1 MGLRQDPNR
10 RLSAAPSVRFAA
22 TQRHRTRKHSNDKR
36 TLVTH
41 TLDDG
46 RSSWAGDDAL
56 RHRLGSD
63 CQRRA
68 RREDLGRQ
76 YQLGRGDGYDASMPA
91 APPRPAPT
99 RFGRQ
104 RYRTIVVARRS
115 AEDLAPFRAL
125 ENAAHDA
132 TQGHS
137 GRSTE

>member
-1 MGLRQDPNR
+1 MTADHHVRGTTPFVIAWEATVND
-10 RLSAAPSVRFAA
+10 AA
-22 TQRHRTRKHSNDKR
+22 Q
-36 TLVTH
+36 
-41 TLDDG
+41 
-46 RSSWAGDDAL
+46 
-56 RHRLGSD
+56 
-63 CQRRA
+63 
-68 RREDLGRQ
+68 REDLGRQ

-104 RYRTIVVARRS
+104 RYQTVIVARRS

>member
-1 MGLRQDPNR
+1 MGLRQNSNPR
-10 RLSAAPSVRFAA
+10 VSPAA
-22 TQRHRTRKHSNDKR
+22 TARFGRTWRHEGQEHSNDKR

-41 TLDDG
+41 SLDDG
-46 RSSWAGDDAL
+46 RSSCAGDDAL

-104 RYRTIVVARRS
+104 RYRTIVVARHS

>member
-22 TQRHRTRKHSNDKR
+22 ARRHRTRKHSNDKR

-46 RSSWAGDDAL
+46 RSSWAEGDAL
-56 RHRLGSD
+56 RPRFEND
-63 CQRRA
+63 CPGRA
-68 RREDLGRQ
+68 RHEDLDHQ
-76 YQLGRGDGYDASMPA
+76 LPLGRADGYDASMPA
-91 APPRPAPT
+91 APSRPAPP

-104 RYRTIVVARRS
+104 RYRTAIVARRS
-115 AEDLAPFRAL
+115 AEDLAPSRAL

-137 GRSTE
+137 GRLAD